1 MMVGNFF
8 DHEEKSAIIW
18 QSFKSR
24 VGCSDNPTMQFGL
37 DMFISVIDS
46 MNFSSL
52 ETPFTHEEI
61 DEVIKLMPS
70 DKAPDHDGF
79 NEAFLK
85 NCWNLVKEQFYI
97 LCDDFFNEIL
107 ELSSINNAFI
117 TLIPKSQNP
126 ETTSD
131 YRPISLVRLALKFI
145 TKLLANRLQRIII
158 PVVHKNMYGFI
169 KKRTIQ
175 DCLASSFEYLHL
187 CHKSK
192 NETVFVKID
201 SEKD

>member
-1 MMVGNFF
+1 MMVWNFF

-85 NCWNLVKEQFYI
+85 NCWNLVKEQFYR

>member
-85 NCWNLVKEQFYI
+85 NCWNLVKEQFYR
-97 LCDDFFNEIL
+97 LCDYFFNEIL

-201 SEKD
+201 FEKD